1 MKKLREIIQEAE
13 EKKVAIGHFNISNI
27 EGLWAVFRAAQKYD
41 VPVIIGLSEGE
52 CSFVGA
58 RQAVALVRSL
68 REQYNYPIYLNADHT
83 FSFKKVKEV
92 VDIEFDSVVY
102 DGAKLSYEENI
113 ATTKK
118 CVEYAKSVSPNILI
132 EAEMG
137 YIGSSSKILDE
148 IPEGAGISSEMFTT
162 PVEAKKFV
170 EKTGVDLFAPSVGNI
185 HGMLKN
191 IANPSL
197 DIARIKEIRV
207 ATGVPLVLH
216 GGSGISDKN
225 FREAIQ
231 AGISVVHINTEI
243 RVAYHDA
250 IVKSL
255 KENPDEI
262 APYRIMKPV
271 VEAMQNVIEQ
281 RIKLFSGFSF

>member
-27 EGLWAVFRAAQKYD
+27 EGLWAVFRSAQKYG

-58 RQAVALVRSL
+58 RQAMALVRSL

-216 GGSGISDKN
+216 GGSGISDEN

-250 IVKSL
+250 IVRSL

-281 RIKLFSGFSF
+281 RIKLFSGF